1 MAKGLKIFALRHVE
15 PSQMFD
21 IMRKPFSVG
30 LVQFT
35 VLENQSDLK
44 RPRVEIGDEI
54 DMLKVRM
61 LYRGNEIR
69 GAFRHGLG

>member
-35 VLENQSDLK
+35 VLENQSGLK

-61 LYRGNEIR
+61 PYRGNEIR
-69 GAFRHGLG
+69 GALRHGLG